1 MPARSPCRRIF
12 EAVEGGNV
20 ALGRTCIPG
29 QRTAKADCEVK
40 DKRPHQAPFIAS
52 DWQPHGDIFLD
63 TLILKMTHSAGNTR
77 NASCSGLTHVTP
89 TSGQFALPRK
99 PLRIS
104 LAINSL
110 TGSCRKALSAP
121 TRAEG
126 CELDMCIGSWNAFR
140 FI

>member
-1 MPARSPCRRIF
+1 SLRQWQSLC
-12 EAVEGGNV
+12 
-20 ALGRTCIPG
+20 CIDQLNP
-29 QRTAKADCEVK
+29 QPKADCEMK
-40 DKRPHQAPFIAS
+40 DKRPHKAPFIAS

-63 TLILKMTHSAGNTR
+63 TLILKMTHTAGNTR
-77 NASCSGLTHVTP
+77 NASCSGLTHVTQHQV
-89 TSGQFALPRK
+89 QFALPPLK

-121 TRAEG
+121 TRAES
-126 CELDMCIGSWNAFR
+126 CELDMCTGSWNAFR